1 MRPKPSIFAKPA
13 GVAAG
18 TVLAV
23 ALAACSSNSAP
34 SSANE
39 AGTAS
44 TTGTSSASGTTSALV
59 AKLKAEFKAQ
69 ETANPDIS
77 IAPLSKPVPSGKTV
91 DIITCAVPI
100 CALYTEGALD
110 AAAALGWKSK
120 TVVAPFTPEGFKE
133 TWDTVLQDKP
143 DAVVMAAVTSTSVVL
158 AQVKQAVAEGIIV
171 VGYGLDVPAGGSS
184 PFTFATTSADDL
196 RLDGRSQALA
206 IINNAGGPANVLI
219 LVDPTEP
226 NVIAEA
232 AEDKSLIE
240 SVGGTVGEINV
251 NTADIGQGVP
261 AQVVTYL
268 QAHPKV
274 QYVAVPTDDW
284 LPGIAQALA
293 SAGLS
298 NVKLL
303 GAGASNSSVS
313 SLQSGQ
319 LFSSNVHPT
328 VENGWYLVDAIVRKM
343 VGDPIA
349 NANPLW
355 PYVIANQDTVGQL
368 GDLNDWPHITNK
380 FLAAWHVK

>member
-1 MRPKPSIFAKPA
+1 
-13 GVAAG
+13 
-18 TVLAV
+18 
-23 ALAACSSNSAP
+23 
-34 SSANE
+34 
-39 AGTAS
+39 
-44 TTGTSSASGTTSALV
+44 
-59 AKLKAEFKAQ
+59 
-69 ETANPDIS
+69 
-77 IAPLSKPVPSGKTV
+77 
-91 DIITCAVPI
+91 
-100 CALYTEGALD
+100 
-110 AAAALGWKSK
+110 
-120 TVVAPFTPEGFKE
+120 
-133 TWDTVLQDKP
+133 
-143 DAVVMAAVTSTSVVL
+143 VTSTSVVL